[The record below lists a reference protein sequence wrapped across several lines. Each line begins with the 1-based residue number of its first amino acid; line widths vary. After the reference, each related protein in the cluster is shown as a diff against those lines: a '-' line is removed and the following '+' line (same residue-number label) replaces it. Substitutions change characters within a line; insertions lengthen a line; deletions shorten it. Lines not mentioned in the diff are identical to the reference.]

1 MNIIILGPAYP
12 LRGGIAHH
20 TALLSRELGKKHD
33 VQVITFKRQYP
44 KLLFPGKTQKETSGE
59 LLRVQSE
66 ELLDSVNPFNWI
78 AAGWKIRAR
87 AADLL
92 IFAHSMP
99 FFGPCYGTIAAIAR
113 WRTRTKTLYLCHNIV
128 PHEPRWGDTACTKYA
143 FRSADYFLVQSQEV
157 EQDLLRMIPRAR
169 YVVSPHPIYELFGE
183 ALPKGEAKRRL
194 NLSAKKVLLFF
205 GYVRRYKGLGVLIEA
220 MKYLLSNMNDVLLL
234 VVGEFYED
242 ESQYRQKVKELGL
255 ESCIR
260 FVSEYVPQED
270 VATYFSAADLVVLPY
285 LSATQSGIA
294 QVAYN
299 FSKPVI
305 ATDVG
310 GLSEVVRDNVTGY
323 LVPSNDPQA
332 LAQGIRRYYEEQRE
346 NEFAANVQK
355 EKGKYSWAAMTTA
368 IENLVTQQ

>member
-20 TALLSRELGKKHD
+20 TALLSRELAKKHA

-44 KLLFPGKTQKETSGE
+44 KLLFPGKTQKESGGE

-78 AAGWKIRAR
+78 ATGWKIRTK

-99 FFGPCYGTIAAIAR
+99 FFGPCYGTIAALAR
-113 WRTRTKTLYLCHNIV
+113 WGTRTKTLYLCHNIV
-128 PHEPRWGDTACTKYA
+128 PHEPRWGDSAFTKYA

-157 EQDLLRMIPRAR
+157 ERDLLRLLPRAR

-183 ALPKGEAKRRL
+183 PLPKREARNRLNISAKR
-194 NLSAKKVLLFF
+194 VLLFF

-220 MKYLLSNMNDVLLL
+220 MKYLKDNMSDVLLL

-242 ESQYRQKVKELGL
+242 ESLYRQKVKDLGL
-255 ESCIR
+255 EACIR

-270 VATYFSAADLVVLPY
+270 VATYFSSADVVVLPY

-305 ATDVG
+305 ATNVG
-310 GLSEVVRDNVTGY
+310 GLSEVVLDNVTGY
-323 LVPSNDPQA
+323 LVPSNDPRA
-332 LAQGIRRYYEEQRE
+332 LAQGIRRFYEEQRE
-346 NEFAANVQK
+346 VEFARNVQK
-355 EKGKYSWAAMTTA
+355 EKRKYSWEAMASA
-368 IENLVTQQ
+368 IENLVTQ